1 MPANRPNRET
11 VLDRES
17 TAWELRCKGYTH
29 ERIARRI
36 GVTRRA
42 VGLILDRVEKRELK
56 RLAASVERQKVTQTG
71 QLEHVVD
78 ESLRAWRK
86 SKQPRNRVVASGA
99 NPKSEDIEKTEVV
112 DQTGDPRYL
121 AAAMEA
127 MDRIRDLWG
136 LNVQAAA
143 QDSAGSVAEIVREMS
158 ERARRYE
165 DRRAQAD
172 PAGDSPGAGEA
183 AGGGAGPVQAGPEP
197 VQ

>member
-11 VLDRES
+11 VLDREA
-17 TAWELRCKGYTH
+17 TAWELRCKGLTH
-29 ERIARRI
+29 DRIARRL

-71 QLEHVVD
+71 QLEHLID

-127 MDRIRDLWG
+127 MDRMRDLWG

-143 QDSAGSVAEIVREMS
+143 QESAGSVSEIVREMA

-165 DRRAQAD
+165 QTPAEGHPAD
-172 PAGDSPGAGEA
+172 PGGDAAGDRGRAGGLPGGPGA
-183 AGGGAGPVQAGPEP
+183 VQ
-197 VQ
+197 